1 VYYLKDGLIVREVVN
16 PQRKQIKPVKEGETI
31 VTELEQLARLYPYD
45 PVESLRVK
53 SLVNFMTQDFTFSQ
67 IERLEATF
75 THFIA
80 GKIDTKSAMKMLMLA
95 FDKGGVGL
103 EEKEARRM
111 VSMADKLLD
120 QAGDIKRFRKQYDQA
135 HVFFNQHQLA
145 ERLRDHLLG
154 AYHMKL
160 TKKQDENLV
169 EIIADRVVGV
179 SGEKE
184 FSDRLLEGS
193 SKNGLGLSFN
203 EAEDLT
209 RYFEKIIAQGV
220 DVSYKA

>member
-1 VYYLKDGLIVREVVN
+1 
-16 PQRKQIKPVKEGETI
+16 
-31 VTELEQLARLYPYD
+31 
-45 PVESLRVK
+45 
-53 SLVNFMTQDFTFSQ
+53 
-67 IERLEATF
+67 
-75 THFIA
+75 
-80 GKIDTKSAMKMLMLA
+80 
-95 FDKGGVGL
+95 
-103 EEKEARRM
+103 
-111 VSMADKLLD
+111 MADKLLSE
-120 QAGDIKRFRKQYDQA
+120 AGDIKRFRKQYDQA
-135 HVFFNQHQLA
+135 HAFFNQHQLA

-184 FSDRLLEGS
+184 FSDRLLEGV
-193 SKNGLGLSFN
+193 SKDGLGLSFN